1 MSSTDPATVPQLI
14 EQMFRQFAT
23 RVAFAEDGTTFAQ
36 LEQRVARM
44 RGRLASFELAA
55 GEAVVIAVSTSAE
68 ARVLELA
75 VLSGG
80 WVRVAVST
88 RLHPREL
95 GSLAADCSSRLV
107 VCDDGAVDEVRAALA
122 SATVV
127 GLSDLNG
134 GEPSAAGQESSTAM
148 LIYTSGSTGPAKGA
162 IVTQHAWVRQTQRA
176 LSQLPAID
184 GNDLVLAVAQLPHFG
199 GSIALNCAT
208 AGAATQFMDRFD
220 AAEVVRVV
228 REKNVTILPLA
239 ATMLELLVDELGDER
254 LPSLRAVVYGG
265 SAISPTALERAVR
278 ALPGVLF
285 QFYGLAEALAP
296 LTCLS
301 PTDHESPALR
311 TSAGRWLPGVDHRF
325 VDGVLEVR
333 GEVVTPGYVNRGG
346 PTLANGWFRAGDLA
360 HDHDGH
366 LYVADRADHVIM
378 SGGYP
383 VQPRE
388 VENVIATLDQVAEV
402 AVVGTPHER
411 WGQGVTAVV
420 VLRAGASE
428 EGLFDAIVS
437 ACRASLA
444 SYKKPVALLVV
455 AKLPRNPAG
464 KPNRSAI
471 LELLE
476 N

>member
-14 EQMFRQFAT
+14 EQMFDRYAT
-23 RVAFAEDGTTFAQ
+23 RVAFPEDGTTFTR
-36 LEQRVARM
+36 LEERVARM
-44 RGRLASFELAA
+44 RGRLASFGLAA
-55 GEAVVIAVSTSAE
+55 GEPVVIAVSTSAE

-107 VCDDGAVDEVRAALA
+107 VCDDDAADGVRAAVA

-127 GLSDLNG
+127 GLGELDG
-134 GEPSAAGQESSTAM
+134 GEATGASGESDTAM

-162 IVTQHAWVRQTQRA
+162 IVTQHAWVRQTRRS
-176 LSQLPAID
+176 LGQLPAIG

-208 AGAATQFMDRFD
+208 AGAATIFLDRFD

-228 REKNVTILPLA
+228 REQNVTILPLA
-239 ATMLELLVDELGDER
+239 ATMLELLVEELGAGT

-265 SAISPTALERAVR
+265 SAISPTALERATR
-278 ALPGVLF
+278 ALPGMLI

-301 PTDHESPALR
+301 PTDHESADLR
-311 TSAGRWLPGVDHRF
+311 TSAGRWLTGVDHRF

-333 GEVVTPGYVNRGG
+333 GEVVTPGYISRGG
-346 PTLANGWFRAGDLA
+346 STTRDGWFRTGDLA
-360 HDHDGH
+360 HDDDGY
-366 LYVADRADHVIM
+366 LYLADRADHVIM

-455 AKLPRNPAG
+455 TKLPRNPAG
-464 KPNRSAI
+464 KPDRSAI